1 MCRARWYLFRPS
13 DSLTRDLSE
22 FIRTDVLLACVRE
35 CVKNVHAIHRHSHSH
50 KRHPPRQCGFPGSP
64 PCILCV
70 CVFAPR
76 FTCSTQSINP
86 EIVFTLHIITSSGE
100 SSRRFFFFLPSLG
113 NGNPPHSSVVDSSTS
128 GTHTALTLL
137 LEGYPTRFDLL
148 PRIHR
153 VSAVSGDDDSSRVL
167 SSSVVRFPTM
177 LLTHW
182 TKIDSTAAAAAT
194 FQLDFLFQLFI
205 PLYSTTLF
213 INSPFPSHFF
223 IRESFL
229 SHFKPPSIR
238 PSWYTT
244 LLLAL
249 DVCTLLLLLFL
260 LLHLGND
267 DSDGHLVLKWPKY
280 NPAGTTSSC
289 CTTTSRSI
297 PVSSADVP

>member
-1 MCRARWYLFRPS
+1 MREERARHTHTVTNATHP
-13 DSLTRDLSE
+13 DS
-22 FIRTDVLLACVRE
+22 V
-35 CVKNVHAIHRHSHSH
+35 
-50 KRHPPRQCGFPGSP
+50 GSP
-64 PCILCV
+64 ELLRVSFV

-113 NGNPPHSSVVDSSTS
+113 NANPPHSSVVDSSTS

-153 VSAVSGDDDSSRVL
+153 VSAVSGDDDSSRVH

-182 TKIDSTAAAAAT
+182 TKIDSTAAATAT

-249 DVCTLLLLLFL
+249 DVCTLLLLLLFL

>member
-1 MCRARWYLFRPS
+1 MREERARHTHTVTNATHP
-13 DSLTRDLSE
+13 DS
-22 FIRTDVLLACVRE
+22 V
-35 CVKNVHAIHRHSHSH
+35 
-50 KRHPPRQCGFPGSP
+50 GSP
-64 PCILCV
+64 ELLRVSFV

-113 NGNPPHSSVVDSSTS
+113 NANPPHSSVVDSSTS

-223 IRESFL
+223 IRESSL

>member
-1 MCRARWYLFRPS
+1 MCRARWYLFRPF

-35 CVKNVHAIHRHSHSH
+35 CVKNVHATHTLTQSQT
-50 KRHPPRQCGFPGSP
+50 PPTQTVWVPRISSVYP
-64 PCILCV
+64 L

-100 SSRRFFFFLPSLG
+100 SLRGFFFFLPSLG
-113 NGNPPHSSVVDSSTS
+113 NANPPHSSVVDSSTS